1 MFLRTIAAF
10 CAQSTILRTSHV
22 LRKMLSFCANLI
34 VCAQSTCCAKILSFC
49 ANLIVCAQSTCC
61 VQLQIVVRSGE
72 EDITTTDIEDVLNR
86 LFRSLLRQA
95 HVQRRRRLGRYEDGS
110 RSNDRASGVYVRSSR
125 IRDWV
130 RSSKILLEVSRTDIV
145 SGIRPRWCGTATQMM
160 WQKSCGGSIAGE
172 EPEEVT

>member
-1 MFLRTIAAF
+1 MYLRTIADF

-22 LRKMLSFCANLI
+22 LRKM
-34 VCAQSTCCAKILSFC
+34 LSFC